1 MKSVIVDID
10 GVDIDGPAS
19 LNRRRFLKTGS
30 GILMGTL
37 AASSGLL
44 AMVAPSQVWALSLKS
59 LSETEASGILK
70 VTRAIFPHDTLD
82 DAVYALVVKDLDAA
96 AADDAAVADLL
107 REGLMELDKRA
118 SGDWASLDY
127 LQREN
132 LVIKMAGTDF
142 FEKIRGTSVVSLYN
156 NELAWMH
163 FGYEGS
169 SYEKGGYFDRGF
181 QDLEWLPNPPADASP
196 AKA

>member
-1 MKSVIVDID
+1 MNSVQVELDTKE
-10 GVDIDGPAS
+10 GV
-19 LNRRRFLKTGS
+19 NRRQFLKS
-30 GILMGTL
+30 GAGVLMGTL
-37 AASSGLL
+37 AASSGIL
-44 AMVAPSQVWALSLKS
+44 ATLAPSLSWAMATKVLSDS
-59 LSETEASGILK
+59 EASGILK

-96 AADDAAVADLL
+96 AEADASIATLL
-107 REGLMELDKRA
+107 RDGLKTLDKNA
-118 SGDWASLDY
+118 NGDWASLDY

-132 LVIKMAGTDF
+132 LVIKMAGSDF

-156 NELAWMH
+156 NEMAWAH

-169 SYEKGGYFDRGF
+169 SYETGGYFDRGF
-181 QDLEWLPNPPADASP
+181 QDLNWLPDPAADASP